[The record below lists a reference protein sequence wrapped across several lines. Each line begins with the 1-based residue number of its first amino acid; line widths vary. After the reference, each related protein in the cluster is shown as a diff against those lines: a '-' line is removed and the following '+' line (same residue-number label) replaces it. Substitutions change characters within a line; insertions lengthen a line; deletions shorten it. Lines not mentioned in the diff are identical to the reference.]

1 MASVFKR
8 KGRWYLRFKDFA
20 GRWTQQVSSALTKT
34 QARRLADELERKA
47 ERERLR
53 LEPTPIDSGLSL
65 AELCE
70 WWLGNRCPPASRYR
84 ERKRLECHVKNT
96 ALGRLPVRAV
106 TAARLETHLH
116 TMECEGSSPATL
128 NRLRAILHIVFS
140 RAIRSSKW
148 TGPNP
153 VSAVERRKV
162 PRRIYVTLREEELP
176 RVLAEV
182 PPTWRDLFTVA
193 IWTGMRKGEL
203 LGLRKADL
211 DLDGRTILVAR
222 SYDRETTKG
231 GHADVIPMAESI
243 VPVLRRAA
251 EESASEL
258 VFPDL
263 NGKMRKHSSA
273 KLEVIL
279 RRALVRAGLVDGW
292 EHVCR
297 RCKAHGNPYSE
308 LTADPAERR
317 CPNCKMKLWPRA
329 LPRRIRFHDLRH
341 SAATLMLRAG
351 VDAHRVQRILRH
363 SDLRTTTGVYAHL
376 LVEDLRSAINS
387 IAPKA
392 LPPEVPEAESKK
404 LRNAAGVIPFA
415 ALVLHEMEKRSR
427 ERSDH
432 ERISNRAEQLEQR
445 ARRELNPRPS
455 DSKNGNT
462 NRADGRHCWILLACR
477 PPGEI
482 ASENETP
489 NYAAW
494 GNAGAVKPSL
504 ATGPPSD

>member
-341 SAATLMLRAG
+341 LQSA
-351 VDAHRVQRILRH
+351 
-363 SDLRTTTGVYAHL
+363 
-376 LVEDLRSAINS
+376 
-387 IAPKA
+387 
-392 LPPEVPEAESKK
+392 
-404 LRNAAGVIPFA
+404 
-415 ALVLHEMEKRSR
+415 
-427 ERSDH
+427 
-432 ERISNRAEQLEQR
+432 
-445 ARRELNPRPS
+445 
-455 DSKNGNT
+455 
-462 NRADGRHCWILLACR
+462 
-477 PPGEI
+477 
-482 ASENETP
+482 
-489 NYAAW
+489 
-494 GNAGAVKPSL
+494 
-504 ATGPPSD
+504 